1 MKMSIKS
8 KDGSI
13 HATDERINTITHMVA
28 ACFALLGAA
37 LLISQA
43 SVQGH
48 PWKIV
53 ALSIYSL
60 SIICL
65 FVFSALHHGVNGSPK
80 LNKIF
85 RTFDYNAVFFLIAST
100 VTPLVLVLYFNV
112 FGWTVLGVVWVIA
125 VLGITLRSAYC
136 QLPKYIT
143 NTLYIVL
150 GWLPIVLISTD
161 IKLPVGALLLLVRG
175 GIIYSVGFVI
185 YVIEKP
191 NFKKGI
197 FGFHELW
204 HFLVIIAA
212 LLHYLLIYF
221 YVLPK

>member
-1 MKMSIKS
+1 MEISAKS
-8 KDGSI
+8 KDDSV

-43 SVQGH
+43 SAQGQ

-60 SIICL
+60 SIVNL
-65 FVFSALHHGVNGSPK
+65 FVFSTLHHGINGSPK
-80 LNKIF
+80 LNELF
-85 RTFDYNAVFFLIAST
+85 RTFDYNAVFFLIAGT
-100 VTPLVLVLYFNV
+100 VTPLVLVLYFSV
-112 FGWTVLGVVWVIA
+112 FGWAVLGVVWAIA
-125 VLGITLRSAYC
+125 ALGITLRSIYHR
-136 QLPKYIT
+136 LPKYIT

-150 GWLPIVLISTD
+150 GWLPIVLISVD
-161 IKLPVGALLLLVRG
+161 AKLPMTALLLLIVG
-175 GIIYSVGFVI
+175 GIFYSVGFAI

-191 NFKKGI
+191 NFIRGI

-204 HFLVIIAA
+204 HILVIIAA

>member
-1 MKMSIKS
+1 MKTSIKS
-8 KDGSI
+8 KDDSI
-13 HATDERINTITHMVA
+13 YITDERINTIIHMVA

-37 LLISQA
+37 LLVSQA
-43 SVQGH
+43 SAQGQ

-53 ALSIYSL
+53 VLSIYSL

-65 FVFSALHHGVNGSPK
+65 FVFSALHHGINGSPK
-80 LNKIF
+80 LNEIF
-85 RTFDYNAVFFLIAST
+85 RTFDYNAVFFLIAGT
-100 VTPLVLVLYFNV
+100 VTPLVLVLYFSV
-112 FGWTVLGVVWVIA
+112 FGWAVLGVVWAIA
-125 VLGITLRSAYC
+125 ALGITLRSIYHR
-136 QLPKYIT
+136 LPKYIT

-150 GWLPIVLISTD
+150 GWLPIVLISVD
-161 IKLPVGALLLLVRG
+161 AKLPLLALLLLIVG
-175 GIIYSVGFVI
+175 GIFYSVGFVV

-191 NFKKGI
+191 NFKQGI

-204 HFLVIIAA
+204 HILVIVAA